1 MAKLV
6 NINGLEG
13 GETLAADIITDD
25 YKVLLSAGTI
35 LKTEY
40 IEKLKEL
47 DIFQVKIETEELNT
61 EESIILR
68 EEVKESCLNR
78 VKDVLGRHTYNNNSE
93 LMEINSAAEEVIQ
106 NILDD
111 EDAIEAVYEIK
122 ERTPDIYEHS
132 LTVCSMAILTGL
144 KLGLSRDVIHDIG
157 TASLLHDLGLRYI
170 TVNYSNTD
178 ISSLSE
184 KEQEEYRKH
193 TVYGY
198 TAVLHEQWI
207 SERAKKILLF
217 HHEKKGGMG
226 YPLHA
231 TEVPIECQVLGICET
246 FDELICGIGFIPL
259 KVPEAIEFIKAI
271 KGSLF
276 DDKVT
281 DAFFQFIAAYPI
293 NTLVKLSDGSEGIVI
308 KQNKGFPERPVIRL
322 TKDKS
327 GNTCK
332 AQMILDLIKVHNVVI
347 DCVLEKE
354 S

>member
-1 MAKLV
+1 MSKLV
-6 NINGLEG
+6 SINELEG
-13 GETLAADIITDD
+13 GEVLAADVITDD
-25 YKVLLSAGTI
+25 YQVLLSVGTT
-35 LKTEY
+35 LKMDY

-47 DIFQVKIETEELNT
+47 DVVQVRIETEES
-61 EESIILR
+61 EESVILR
-68 EEVKESCLNR
+68 EEVKESCLNK

-93 LMEINSAAEEVIQ
+93 LMEINSAAEDVIQ
-106 NILDD
+106 NILED
-111 EDAIEAVYEIK
+111 EQAVEAVYEIK

-170 TVNYSNTD
+170 IVNYINTD
-178 ISSLSE
+178 ISSLNE

-207 SERAKKILLF
+207 SERAKRILLF

-231 TEVPIECQVLGICET
+231 TDIPVECQVLGICET
-246 FDELICGIGFIPL
+246 FDELICGIGFVPL

-271 KGSLF
+271 KGNLF
-276 DDKVT
+276 DETVT
-281 DAFFQFIAAYPI
+281 EAFFQFIAAYPV
-293 NTLVKLSDGSEGIVI
+293 NTIIKLSDGSEGIVV
-308 KQNKGFPERPVIRL
+308 KQNKGFPERPVVRL
-322 TKDKS
+322 TKDTS
-327 GNTCK
+327 GNTCDTET
-332 AQMILDLIKVHNVVI
+332 IVDLVKIHNVVI
-347 DCVLEKE
+347 DSIIEKE
-354 S
+354 